1 MQNLHKN
8 YTDYFNNDNMK
19 NENKLQ
25 HSSLNTKF
33 FQVSFSLPI
42 IPVLLQIMPETFND
56 YCSSK
61 CRVHSVSG
69 ASPGAA

>member
-1 MQNLHKN
+1 
-8 YTDYFNNDNMK
+8 MK

-61 CRVHSVSG
+61 CCVHSVSG